1 MTQQWLRQVKLTIG
15 DDAEELDLSAL
26 RIRFQVRQ
34 GDVQTPNWAEITV
47 TNPAPNTVSK
57 AKKEYTKVT
66 LQAGYEGNFGTIF
79 KGEIR
84 QIRYGRENPTD
95 TYLTILGTDGGQAHN
110 YAVVNKTLAAGS
122 TFRQQVDA
130 ALEPM
135 KALGV
140 TVGYIA
146 DLGSA
151 TMPRATVLFGMA
163 RDILRSIAQ
172 ATNTSW
178 SIQNGEFQ
186 MIKNGQYRPGD
197 AIVVNSRTGMIGL
210 PIQTLD
216 GIEVRTLLNP
226 QIQPGRRIKIDQSS
240 VQQAALSPAYAAE
253 VQNAMI
259 PSTADDGLYRVLV
272 VDHSGDTRGNPYYT
286 DVICIRADGEGPLPA
301 GLAQRGVVLDPSDH

>member
-1 MTQQWLRQVKLTIG
+1 MAQQWLRQVKLTIG

-34 GDVQTPNWAEITV
+34 FDSQTPNWAEITV

-66 LQAGYEGNFGTIF
+66 LQAGYDGNVATIF
-79 KGEIR
+79 EGEIR

-95 TYLTILGTDGGQAHN
+95 TYLTILGTDGGRAHN
-110 YAVVNKTLAAGS
+110 YATVSKTLAAGS

-178 SIQNGEFQ
+178 SIQGGVFQ
-186 MIKNGQYRPGD
+186 MVKNDEYLPGD
-197 AIVVNSRTGMIGL
+197 AIVVNSRTGMVGL
-210 PIQTLD
+210 PVQTLD

-226 QIQPGRRIKIDQSS
+226 QFKIGGIIKIDQSS
-240 VQQAALSPAYAAE
+240 IQDAPLSPSIPNA
-253 VQNAMI
+253 VQNNMI
-259 PSTADDGLYRVLV
+259 PSKADDGFYKIYV
-272 VDHSGDTRGNPYYT
+272 VDHSGDTRGNPYYS
-286 DVICIRADGEGPLPA
+286 DLICVRADGKGQIPA
-301 GLAQRGVVLDPSDH
+301 AISERSVVLP